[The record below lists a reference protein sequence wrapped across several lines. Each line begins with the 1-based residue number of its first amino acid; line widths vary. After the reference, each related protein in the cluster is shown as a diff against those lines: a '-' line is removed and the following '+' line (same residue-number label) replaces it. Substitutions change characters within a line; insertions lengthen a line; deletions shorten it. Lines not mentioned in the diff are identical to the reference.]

1 MKTAKLI
8 ANPAKHPSQ
17 KDMFYKAGRDLTDA
31 HLTMLDL
38 LYGANPI
45 NDLELAKSI
54 ERRPSLYSRY
64 VGYLGQRVG
73 AGGIYWGA

>member
-1 MKTAKLI
+1 MKAAKLI
-8 ANPAKHPSQ
+8 ANPAKRPAQ
-17 KDMFYKAGRDLTDA
+17 KDMFYKAGRDLTCA
-31 HLTMLDL
+31 HLTMLEL

-54 ERRPSLYSRY
+54 ERRPSTWARY
-64 VGYLGQRVG
+64 ASYLGQRVG